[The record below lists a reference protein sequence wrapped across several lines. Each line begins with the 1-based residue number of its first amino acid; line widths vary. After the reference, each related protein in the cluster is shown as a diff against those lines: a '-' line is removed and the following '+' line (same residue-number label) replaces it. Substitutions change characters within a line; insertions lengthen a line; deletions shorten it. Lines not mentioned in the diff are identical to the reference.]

1 MTRRTTKVSLS
12 LESSAW
18 EIAEREAGLAGMS
31 PSAWISKACRDK
43 AIRDFRPVSKPVAE
57 ADAAAEYE
65 AEQAA
70 ADAAEAA
77 RRHKGAA

>member
-12 LESSAW
+12 LETSAW
-18 EIAEREAGLAGMS
+18 ETAEREAAAAGMS
-31 PSAWISKACRDK
+31 PSAWISKAVRDK
-43 AIRDFRPVSKPVAE
+43 AIRDFRPTMTPG
-57 ADAAAEYE
+57 ADEAAATACE

-70 ADAAEAA
+70 AEAAEAQ

>member
-12 LESSAW
+12 LETSAW
-18 EIAEREAGLAGMS
+18 EIAEREAAKAGLS
-31 PSAWISKACRDK
+31 PSAWVSKACRDK
-43 AIRDFRPVSKPVAE
+43 AIRDFRPTNTPV
-57 ADAAAEYE
+57 ADAAAAETYE

-77 RRHKGAA
+77 RRHRGAA

>member
-12 LESSAW
+12 LETSAW
-18 EIAEREAGLAGMS
+18 ETAEREASKVGMS

-43 AIRDFRPVSKPVAE
+43 AIRDFRPAVTPVVDE
-57 ADAAAEYE
+57 AAAAAYE

-70 ADAAEAA
+70 ADAAEAQ
-77 RRHKGAA
+77 RRRKGAA